1 MHNGI
6 LRKDFLR
13 RALGLPLLLGP
24 VARVS
29 AQSDTHNPAAA
40 TEEMGKYYPKKRY
53 DPIPLPQ
60 LQLMRPQLP
69 SPIYESRPD
78 WIAMYWKSWEL
89 AFRNFHEPA
98 PGSGLVSQFIDAAFN
113 ANIFLWDSCFMT
125 MFCNYAHPLVPGIG
139 TLDNFYAKQHEDGE
153 ICREIVRKTGVDFP
167 QWVNR
172 ENRPL
177 FSRWGKEPSTPF
189 VPYDVVYKGRPTP
202 KQNPKLTLDGLNHPI
217 MAWAELE
224 SYRMTGDKARLERIW
239 NPLVR
244 YHAAL
249 EEYLRQGNGL
259 FVTDWASMD
268 NSTRNVYLDRG
279 GTGIDISSEM
289 VLFARQLAQIAGI
302 LGLTAEGSHYAAEA
316 DRLAGVINHAMWD
329 PQRRFYFDLTVD
341 GKSSPVKTIA
351 AFWTLLA
358 KVASPD
364 QAEALAAELANPKT
378 FKRLHRVPTLAAD
391 QPGYTPAGGY
401 WKGSVW
407 APTDTMVMRG
417 LENYGY
423 HALAREI
430 ALNHLNVVAQVFEET
445 GTIWENYAPD
455 AAAPG
460 KPARP
465 DFAGWSAIGPILYL
479 MEYAIGLR
487 ADAPRNTLAW
497 TLTPGIQHGCERY
510 RFNGHVTSLVAKP
523 LADRSNGL
531 QVGVDSDTS
540 FTLSLAVGETK
551 KDFAVQPGRQEF
563 RI

>member
-1 MHNGI
+1 
-6 LRKDFLR
+6 
-13 RALGLPLLLGP
+13 
-24 VARVS
+24 
-29 AQSDTHNPAAA
+29 
-40 TEEMGKYYPKKRY
+40 
-53 DPIPLPQ
+53 
-60 LQLMRPQLP
+60 
-69 SPIYESRPD
+69 
-78 WIAMYWKSWEL
+78 
-89 AFRNFHEPA
+89 
-98 PGSGLVSQFIDAAFN
+98 
-113 ANIFLWDSCFMT
+113 
-125 MFCNYAHPLVPGIG
+125 
-139 TLDNFYAKQHEDGE
+139 
-153 ICREIVRKTGVDFP
+153 
-167 QWVNR
+167 
-172 ENRPL
+172 
-177 FSRWGKEPSTPF
+177 
-189 VPYDVVYKGRPTP
+189 
-202 KQNPKLTLDGLNHPI
+202 LTLDGLNHPI